1 MLTPNNM
8 RLVRL
13 VAGELILL
21 VASVLV
27 FRSLW
32 LLLDKHFS
40 YNHLEIMLIAGL
52 ATTILGLILLNKEL
66 NIITHKKEK

>member
-1 MLTPNNM
+1 M

-21 VASVLV
+21 VSSVLV

-32 LLLDKHFS
+32 LLLDQHFS
-40 YNHLEIMLIAGL
+40 YNHLEIMLIVGL
-52 ATTILGLILLNKEL
+52 ATTVLGLILLNKEL
-66 NIITHKKEK
+66 NLITHKKEK